1 MGAFLWGVAIFL
13 LVVASVCLYRAY
25 LGPTVLD
32 RILAVNVIGTKTMV
46 LLVMLAFVFGRPL
59 YVDVALV
66 YALLNFVTTVVA
78 TRYFETGALEGDWQ

>member
-13 LVVASVCLYRAY
+13 LAVASVCLYRAY
-25 LGPTVLD
+25 RGPTVLD

-46 LLVMLAFVFGRPL
+46 LLVMLAFVFGRSL

-78 TRYFETGALEGDWQ
+78 TRYFETGTLERDWQ